1 MELVIIWSIVAVLSF
16 VLEFMIP
23 TLITIWFGISAI
35 ICVLLAYLG
44 ITLNF
49 QIYVFV
55 ILSIIQLIFT
65 RKLILR
71 ITNKEIAFENK
82 IKIIKKISEN
92 EYEAKYKGVVY
103 TVISNQK
110 LEIGETVKFSKFEGN
125 KIIL

>member
-16 VLEFMIP
+16 ILEFMIP

-55 ILSIIQLIFT
+55 ILSIIELIFT

-110 LEIGETVKFSKFEGN
+110 LAIGETVKFSKFEGN